1 VVKNYNMLK
10 KNLNKQKKNPPQIP
24 LTLSGKYQQV
34 SFDPKALTNEPQPLQ
49 QQASNGP
56 YQLDCMRAQMST

>member
-1 VVKNYNMLK
+1 
-10 KNLNKQKKNPPQIP
+10 
-24 LTLSGKYQQV
+24 
-34 SFDPKALTNEPQPLQ
+34 LTNEPQPLQ